1 MVRWKWCGNLI
12 HLLYIFCYFR
22 VITCPSLFLSFFFPF
37 FFFLFLSSL
46 HIFFFFCGFNSFLH
60 LFGNLRGCLDFFL
73 SHHSSPH
80 SIFVTHHSSLK
91 IPQFSQTHP
100 FSTHRL
106 VLPLLFVSKKKKKT
120 PKVKHCNW
128 TVRELRV

>member
-37 FFFLFLSSL
+37 FFLFLSSL

-60 LFGNLRGCLDFFL
+60 LFGNLRGCLDFFFL
-73 SHHSSPH
+73 ITHLLTQFSSF
-80 SIFVTHHSSLK
+80 ITHHSSLITHHLK
-91 IPQFSQTHP
+91 YPNFPKPTHLALIAQF
-100 FSTHRL
+100 FRYF
-106 VLPLLFVSKKKKKT
+106 LFQKKKKKN
-120 PKVKHCNW
+120 PKVKHCS
-128 TVRELRV
+128 

>member
-1 MVRWKWCGNLI
+1 MSI
-12 HLLYIFCYFR
+12 
-22 VITCPSLFLSFFFPF
+22 SLSFFLFSF
-37 FFFLFLSSL
+37 FFSFSFIPS
-46 HIFFFFCGFNSFLH
+46 HFFFFCGFNSFLH

-106 VLPLLFVSKKKKKT
+106 VLPSLFVSKKKKKK
-120 PKVKHCNW
+120 PKSQTLQLNSERVVSLNTRCFFVFLNVKVQRW
-128 TVRELRV
+128 VTKV